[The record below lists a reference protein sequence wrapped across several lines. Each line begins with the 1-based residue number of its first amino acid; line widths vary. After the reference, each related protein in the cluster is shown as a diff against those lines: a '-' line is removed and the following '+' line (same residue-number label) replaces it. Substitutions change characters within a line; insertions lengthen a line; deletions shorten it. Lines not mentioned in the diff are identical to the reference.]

1 MAEPVLLV
9 ETRRIYAIATIG
21 CHIDGRYGLI
31 VSVWSEARFEEAS
44 TRMLHR
50 GGKTAHPRLYK
61 RIRPSGNMGRAAK
74 IIIDPKA
81 PVINCNIVDYSAGG
95 ACLEICGQGT
105 LPVRFELLYGTI
117 RKKCRVVW
125 SKGIR
130 FGVTF

>member
-1 MAEPVLLV
+1 MAEPILPV
-9 ETRRIYAIATIG
+9 ETRLIYVIATIG
-21 CHIDGRYGLI
+21 GYIGATHGLI
-31 VSVWSEARFEEAS
+31 LSVWSEARFEEAS
-44 TRMLHR
+44 TRVLHR
-50 GGKTAHPRLYK
+50 GGKMAHPRLYK
-61 RIRPSGNMGRAAK
+61 RVRPSGNMGRAAK
-74 IIIDPKA
+74 IILDPKA

>member
-1 MAEPVLLV
+1 MAEPIPPV
-9 ETRRIYAIATIG
+9 ETRRIYVIATIG
-21 CHIDGRYGLI
+21 GHSGTTRGLI
-31 VSVWSEARFEEAS
+31 IGVRSEARFDEAS

-50 GGKTAHPRLYK
+50 GGKMAHPRLYK
-61 RIRPSGNMGRAAK
+61 RVRPSGNMGRAAK
-74 IIIDPKA
+74 IILDPKA